1 MDVVIVLGLYAGC
14 FIFALNGIVM
24 LGMKAERA
32 KMKAQ
37 EERLRR
43 ILMRLRR

>member
-1 MDVVIVLGLYAGC
+1 MEALIVLALYAGC
-14 FIFALNGIVM
+14 FIFALNGLLM
-24 LGMKAERA
+24 MGMKAERI
-32 KMKAQ
+32 KLKAQ